1 MYVRSE
7 TKYNRKRDHHD
18 KGKFKLCSHQ
28 REETDRREREKGKE
42 RRIVRAKEAAN
53 VRVREEERDRPERR
67 GQSERQAFDTRVVGR
82 RGGGFEW
89 PILAWAWTVT
99 R

>member
-18 KGKFKLCSHQ
+18 KGKFKLCSHR
-28 REETDRREREKGKE
+28 REETDRRERERKGKSV

-67 GQSERQAFDTRVVGR
+67 GQSERASERQTG
-82 RGGGFEW
+82 
-89 PILAWAWTVT
+89 I
-99 R
+99 